1 MAQLDKIHDTVK
13 NALIKDGWT
22 ITADPYEIRFKDIR
36 VYAALAAERP
46 FTAERDGEKIVVE
59 AKSFVGRSSVSE
71 FEKALG
77 QYNLYLSFLEET
89 APEYNLFLAIS
100 DKIKNRFFDK
110 IAIRHVIKRFAVHLI
125 VIDLEKEK
133 IVEWIS

>member
-1 MAQLDKIHDTVK
+1 MAQLDKIHNAVK

-22 ITADPYEIRFKDIR
+22 ITADPFEIRFKDIR
-36 VYAALAAERP
+36 VYADLAAERP

-89 APEYNLFLAIS
+89 SPEYKLFLAIS
-100 DKIKNRFFDK
+100 DKIKDKFFDK
-110 IAIRHVIKRFAVHLI
+110 IAIRHVIKRFALRLI
-125 VIDLEKEK
+125 VVDLEKEE
-133 IVEWIS
+133 IVGWIS

>member
-1 MAQLDKIHDTVK
+1 MAQLDKIHNAVK
-13 NALIKDGWT
+13 KALVKDDWT

-36 VYAALAAERP
+36 VYADLAAERP
-46 FTAERDGEKIVVE
+46 FTAERNGEKIVVE

-89 APEYNLFLAIS
+89 LPEYKLFLAIS
-100 DKIKNRFFDK
+100 DKIKDKFFNK
-110 IAIRHVIKRFAVHLI
+110 IAIRHVIKRFALRLI
-125 VIDLEKEK
+125 VIDLEKEE
-133 IVEWIS
+133 IVEWIN